1 MKNIEKLS
9 KNLVDS
15 FMEQYSLQKKPSV
28 TFVEDLE
35 NSKLDLGRTAH
46 YEPESMKITIYMTG
60 RHTKDT
66 LRSLA
71 HELVHHM
78 QNCRGDLSASHG
90 TTEEGYA
97 QNNDHLRE
105 MEREAYECGNMFF
118 RDWEDNLK
126 NSNYQLY
133 ETIYKGSKLK
143 GENAMSTK
151 DWKNQELNGL
161 LMEKW
166 GYVSPKKEVLKEAPR
181 DYTEAYYIAEAE
193 CRAHGTGNYS
203 SFQRCIE
210 NTLKQMG
217 FSDKA
222 ATDKELTEE
231 VDSYMDLKA
240 DYKTLQ
246 KELPE
251 DEALEEDEEL
261 EEAHPSDVEARVK
274 GLENLEKESLKKE
287 VLDIINEL
295 LSEESEV

>member
-9 KNLVDS
+9 KSLVDS
-15 FMEQYSLQKKPSV
+15 FIKQHDLQERPSV
-28 TFVEDLE
+28 VFAEDLE

-60 RHTKDT
+60 RHIKDT

-71 HELVHHM
+71 HELIHHM
-78 QNCRGDLSASHG
+78 QNCRGDLSGEHG

-118 RDWEDNLK
+118 RDWEDGLK
-126 NSNYQLY
+126 SSNYQLY
-133 ETIYKGSKLK
+133 ETIYKGNKIK
-143 GENAMSTK
+143 GENVMSTK
-151 DWKNQELNGL
+151 EWKDQELHSL

-166 GYVSPKKEVLKEAPR
+166 GYISPKKE
-181 DYTEAYYIAEAE
+181 
-193 CRAHGTGNYS
+193 
-203 SFQRCIE
+203 
-210 NTLKQMG
+210 
-217 FSDKA
+217 
-222 ATDKELTEE
+222 ELNEE
-231 VDSYMDLKA
+231 VDAYINLKA

-251 DEALEEDEEL
+251 DETLEEDEEL
-261 EEAHPSDVEARVK
+261 EEAHPSDIESRVK
-274 GLENLEKESLKKE
+274 GLEKLEKESLKNE

-295 LSEESEV
+295 LSEESEN

>member
-1 MKNIEKLS
+1 MKNLEELS

-15 FMEQYSLQKKPSV
+15 FMKQHNLQENPSIV
-28 TFVEDLE
+28 FAEDLE
-35 NSKLDLGRTAH
+35 NSKLDLGSTAH

-60 RHTKDT
+60 RHVKDT

-78 QNCRGDLSASHG
+78 QNCRGEFSAG
-90 TTEEGYA
+90 NNLTEEGYA
-97 QNNDHLRE
+97 QNNEHLRE

-118 RDWEDNLK
+118 RDWEDGLK
-126 NSNYQLY
+126 SGNYQLY
-133 ETIYKGSKLK
+133 ETIYKGSKFK
-143 GENAMSTK
+143 GEDVMSTK

-166 GYVSPKKEVLKEAPR
+166 GYVSTKKKEL
-181 DYTEAYYIAEAE
+181 
-193 CRAHGTGNYS
+193 N
-203 SFQRCIE
+203 
-210 NTLKQMG
+210 
-217 FSDKA
+217 
-222 ATDKELTEE
+222 EE

-251 DEALEEDEEL
+251 DETLEEEEEL

-287 VLDIINEL
+287 VIDIINEL